1 MTMSRLAE
9 ESGISLSAVS
19 LIATGRKVPSLV
31 TALRVV
37 EVLDVEVE
45 DIFSDDSRKR

>member
-9 ESGISLSAVS
+9 ESGVSLNAVS
-19 LIATGRKVPSLV
+19 LIAIGRKVPSLL

-45 DIFSDDSRKR
+45 DVFSMDSRKR